1 MGKKYTKIQFK
12 NLPDLGEG
20 DLDFGGRFW
29 CFLLLFFD
37 SFTSLTASL
46 RLEAASEVF
55 VVELLLGLFLA
66 LVLSLFAKNFAVA
79 FLAAARSGTNIKLV
93 SGSLSTPVFDFA
105 EFLLFF
111 AVVVDDLDDFT
122 AGCWSESE
130 SDSELEELDEADD
143 FGDLAL
149 AAAEK
154 L

>member
-1 MGKKYTKIQFK
+1 M
-12 NLPDLGEG
+12 
-20 DLDFGGRFW
+20 
-29 CFLLLFFD
+29 
-37 SFTSLTASL
+37 

-66 LVLSLFAKNFAVA
+66 LVVLSLFAKNFAVA

-122 AGCWSESE
+122 AGC
-130 SDSELEELDEADD
+130 
-143 FGDLAL
+143 
-149 AAAEK
+149 
-154 L
+154 

>member
-1 MGKKYTKIQFK
+1 M
-12 NLPDLGEG
+12 
-20 DLDFGGRFW
+20 
-29 CFLLLFFD
+29 
-37 SFTSLTASL
+37 
-46 RLEAASEVF
+46 EAVVV
-55 VVELLLGLFLA
+55 VVELVLGFLT
-66 LVLSLFAKNFAVA
+66 LVSLFAKNFAVA

-111 AVVVDDLDDFT
+111 AVVVDDLDDLT